1 MSFLG
6 NRAVNR
12 VILHNG
18 VQALAQQGGGVFVF
32 VYLLKAGVPAALVL
46 CTIAAMVAGRFLAR
60 PAVLPL
66 ARRLGLRRCLMLGTV
81 LEAPIFPLLPQVH
94 GPGPLLAA
102 VVAVGALGSV
112 IYWTC
117 YHAYFAAIGDAARR
131 GGQVGAREALAA
143 LVGIAAPA
151 LAGWALVAAGPRF
164 LFGLAAL
171 VQVAAAAPL
180 VGALE
185 APVPADAPGGF
196 RAAALGAALMA
207 GDGWFASAFYYV
219 WQIALFI
226 TLGEGFGA
234 YGGAMALSG
243 LAGAAGSLLVGR
255 MIDLGHGRRSVFV
268 AYGCGVGV
276 AALRAASYGTPALAI
291 AANALGATAT
301 ALLTP
306 ALMSRVYNL
315 AKASPC
321 TLRFHIAAEGGWD
334 LGCGLGCLAAAGLLA
349 AGGPMG
355 LILLLSLAGA
365 AAVATLLVRSY

>member
-1 MSFLG
+1 MSFLD

-32 VYLLKAGVPAALVL
+32 VFLLKAGVAAPLVL
-46 CTIAAMVAGRFLAR
+46 CMVAAMVAGRFLMR

-66 ARRLGLRRCLMLGTV
+66 ARRLGLRTTLMLGTV
-81 LEAPIFPLLPQVH
+81 LEAPVFPLLPHVH

-102 VVAVGALGSV
+102 VVGVGALGSV

-117 YHAYFAAIGDAARR
+117 YHAYFAAIGDAALR
-131 GGQVGAREALAA
+131 GGQVGAREALSA

-151 LAGWALVAAGPRF
+151 LAGWALVVAGPEV
-164 LFGLAAL
+164 LFDLAAL
-171 VQVAAAAPL
+171 VQLAAAAPL
-180 VGALE
+180 IGSPE

-196 RAAALGAALMA
+196 RAAALGVALMA
-207 GDGWFASAFYYV
+207 SDGWFVSAFYYV
-219 WQIALFI
+219 WQIALFLS
-226 TLGEGFGA
+226 LGEAFGA

-243 LAGAAGSLLVGR
+243 LAGAAGSLFVGR
-255 MIDLGHGRRSVFV
+255 MIDLGQGQRSVFV
-268 AYGCGVGV
+268 AYGCG
-276 AALRAASYGTPALAI
+276 AAVLAFRAVSLGAPALAVV
-291 AANALGATAT
+291 ANALGATAT

-306 ALMSRVYNL
+306 VLMSRVYNL

-355 LILLLSLAGA
+355 LILLLGFAGA
-365 AAVATLLVRSY
+365 AAAATLLVRSY